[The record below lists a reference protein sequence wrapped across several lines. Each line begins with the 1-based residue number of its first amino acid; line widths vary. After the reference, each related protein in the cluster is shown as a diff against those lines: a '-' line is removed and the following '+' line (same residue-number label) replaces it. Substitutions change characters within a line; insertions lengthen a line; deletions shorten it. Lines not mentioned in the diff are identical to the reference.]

1 MTFAQFSN
9 KIKNFVLSLE
19 QKRRL
24 YFAICSIVY
33 SATKQN
39 SIKIPQDVNCTINNE
54 DIAGT
59 TFEAAKAD
67 ISRVKRQVYALT
79 HALINA
85 GIINNSQTPA

>member
-39 SIKIPQDVNCTINNE
+39 SIKVPQDVNCNINNE
-54 DIAGT
+54 DIIGT
-59 TFEAAKAD
+59 TFEEAKYD
-67 ISRVKRQVYALT
+67 ISMIKRQVYALT
-79 HALINA
+79 RALINA
-85 GIINNSQTPA
+85 GIINNNQTPA

>member
-1 MTFAQFSN
+1 MTFAQFSD

-39 SIKIPQDVNCTINNE
+39 SIKVLQDVVCTITNA
-54 DIAGT
+54 DITGT
-59 TFEAAKAD
+59 TFEESKKD
-67 ISRVKRQVYALT
+67 ISRVKRQVNALT

-85 GIINNSQTPA
+85 GIINNSQQPS